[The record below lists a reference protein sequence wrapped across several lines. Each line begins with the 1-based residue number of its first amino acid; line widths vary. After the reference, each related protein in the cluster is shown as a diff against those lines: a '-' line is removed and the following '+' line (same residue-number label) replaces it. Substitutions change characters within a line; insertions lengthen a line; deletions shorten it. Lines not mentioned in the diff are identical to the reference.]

1 MRSTKIVATLGPS
14 SSQKHEIASLV
25 DAGVN
30 VFRLNFSHGSHEEQA
45 NRVRNIREIEAETG
59 RPIAILADMQGP
71 KYRIGSVD
79 APCEI
84 AEGQTILFYLPDDA
98 GAVPASCLGTDGT
111 KLPLPHP
118 EIMAALIPGARLL
131 MDDGKL
137 RFAVKSVKSDHFIAT
152 VTTGGMVSSRKGV
165 NLPDVPLDV
174 TALTDKDRLD
184 LEFVLPLDIDWIALS
199 FVQRAQDILD
209 ARAIIKGR
217 AGIVAKIEKPTAL
230 VEIDGIISAA
240 DGIMVARGDLGVEL
254 PPQAVPS
261 IQKQLVT
268 KCRSVGKPVI
278 VATQMLESMIKAP
291 TPTRAEASDVAG
303 AVFEGADAVM
313 LSAETAA
320 GDYPRQAVEM
330 MAAIAGE
337 AEAHIAAHE
346 NDGPPPLEVENS
358 IYHAVAEA
366 AARLADVIDA
376 AAIIVFTAS
385 GNTAVRIARERP
397 KRPIL
402 VLSPSVA
409 VERKLQLLWGV
420 QTSQQAETGYED
432 AVDGAIKL
440 VLERGIAQQG
450 QSIVM
455 VSGLPFGLAGST
467 NALRVIAL

>member
-59 RPIAILADMQGP
+59 RPIVILADMQGP

-79 APCEI
+79 APFEI

-337 AEAHIAAHE
+337 AEAHIVAHE

>member
-79 APCEI
+79 APFEI

-137 RFAVKSVKSDHFIAT
+137 RFAVKSVKSDYFIAT
-152 VTTGGMVSSRKGV
+152 VTNGGMVSSRKGV

-230 VEIDGIISAA
+230 VEIDDIISAA